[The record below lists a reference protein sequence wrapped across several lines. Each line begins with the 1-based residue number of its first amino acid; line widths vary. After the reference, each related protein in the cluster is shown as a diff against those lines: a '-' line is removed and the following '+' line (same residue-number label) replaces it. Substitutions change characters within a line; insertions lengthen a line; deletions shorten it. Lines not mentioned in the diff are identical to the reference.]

1 MAVLRFFEQFYP
13 ILFVWLSAA
22 LAAFTLSKKISF
34 AYRLFCWLII
44 FLSLMET
51 VGNIMAFYGQ
61 RNHFLFNILEPIN
74 FLGVS
79 YFFYLVFHD
88 TRVKKIIFIYLFVFP
103 LFTIINVLWL
113 QDFFSLA
120 TNSFVFGGT
129 FVFILSVAYLWQLYN
144 SNETTSIF
152 RDPVFW
158 ISLAYLFY
166 CAVSVPYLGML
177 NYLWAKYP
185 RFTREYYIIV
195 YDGANI
201 ISKILLTI
209 GFLCMKPKAK

>member
-1 MAVLRFFEQFYP
+1 MAVLHFFERFYT
-13 ILFVWLSAA
+13 ILFVWLSATTA
-22 LAAFTLSKKISF
+22 VFMLRKKIIF

-51 VGNIMAFYGQ
+51 IGNVMAFYGR
-61 RNHFLFNILEPIN
+61 RNHFLFNISDPIN
-74 FLGVS
+74 FFGVS
-79 YFFYLVFHD
+79 YFFYLVLHHP
-88 TRVKKIIFIYLFVFP
+88 TVKKFIRIYLFVFP
-103 LFTIINVLWL
+103 VFTLVNVLCI

-129 FVFILSVAYLWQLYN
+129 FVFMLAVAYLWQLYN
-144 SNETTSIF
+144 SNDTTSIF
-152 RDPVFW
+152 LDPVFW

-185 RFTREYYIIV
+185 RFTGAYYII

-201 ISKILLTI
+201 ISKILLTT
-209 GFLCMKPKAK
+209 GFLCMRPTVK